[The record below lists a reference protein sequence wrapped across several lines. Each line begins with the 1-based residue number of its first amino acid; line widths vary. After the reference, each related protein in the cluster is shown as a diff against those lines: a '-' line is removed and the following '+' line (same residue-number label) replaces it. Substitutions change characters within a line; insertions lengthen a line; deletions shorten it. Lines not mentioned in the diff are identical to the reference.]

1 MGDEE
6 KILDNY
12 EVWKAFIHDNFEK
25 LPEYYKTRITILD
38 QFFSENR
45 PPVDIAIII
54 EDGLV
59 TGHYLDYHVCNNN
72 LLSYNNLDKN
82 NIILTGE
89 PHPDR
94 TLLLWDTSIQTID
107 PITEAAKYFK
117 KLGYSQSNI
126 FVYLD
131 EGYTDPDKHELM
143 SIDELF
149 RKE

>member
-1 MGDEE
+1 MGDEK

-12 EVWKAFIHDNFEK
+12 EILKTLVHIDFESLPKSGQESITMLDN
-25 LPEYYKTRITILD
+25 
-38 QFFSENR
+38 FFSENQQ
-45 PPVDIAIII
+45 PVDIAIII
-54 EDGLV
+54 YNGVSTAHDLR
-59 TGHYLDYHVCNNN
+59 YHILKNN
-72 LLSYNNLDKN
+72 LLSYDNLDEN

-89 PHPDR
+89 PHPNR

-117 KLGYSQSNI
+117 KLGYPQSNI

-131 EGYTDPDKHELM
+131 EGYTDPNKHELM

-149 RKE
+149 RRE

>member
-1 MGDEE
+1 ML
-6 KILDNY
+6 K
-12 EVWKAFIHDNFEK
+12 
-25 LPEYYKTRITILD
+25 
-38 QFFSENR
+38 
-45 PPVDIAIII
+45 
-54 EDGLV
+54 
-59 TGHYLDYHVCNNN
+59 NN
-72 LLSYNNLDKN
+72 LLSYDNLDEN